1 MNHADYYKKEIVK
14 AESIA
19 AINATVGL
27 CVINVLQEIL
37 DTVKKLEQA
46 WVPPQRVDVV
56 GHHCVSQ
63 EVQTPVTIKA
73 NKTRKGPKVVQG

>member
-14 AESIA
+14 SESIA

-46 WVPPQRVDVV
+46 WVPPQRIDVV
-56 GHHCVSQ
+56 GHTGLPQ
-63 EVQTPVTIKA
+63 EVQPSNPIKA
-73 NKTRKGPKVVQG
+73 NKARKSPKAI

>member
-14 AESIA
+14 SESIA
-19 AINATVGL
+19 AINATIGL

-37 DTVKKLEQA
+37 ETVKKLEQA

-56 GHHCVSQ
+56 GHNCVSQ
-63 EVQTPVTIKA
+63 EVQTAVTIKA
-73 NKTRKGPKVVQG
+73 NKTRKGPKVI